1 LNKNWDLYYRG
12 VLIIWTGLLKPDDE
26 IKIKSSLFK
35 RYLDKKNELD
45 SLVKEMNKLESEVSS
60 TYILLNTIPHSMS
73 DKENLVFLEELIV
86 YINSKEPNK
95 EEK

>member
-12 VLIIWTGLLKPDDE
+12 VLNKWTGLLKPDDE
-26 IKIKSSLFK
+26 KKIKSSLFK